1 MARSPFPACGGG
13 LVEVLFSG
21 GIGDGVV
28 QRARGF
34 MVDANATKGISEES
48 KNKEGENGQ
57 EDF

>member
-48 KNKEGENGQ
+48 KNKEGQ